1 MERNTDFNNFANY
14 DNMSFNPNM
23 VNDAFYQDPM
33 FNPIVQYEQA
43 YMYYRYLSQQM
54 DYKIK
59 CKEYDRLCG
68 NKEQKERRIEWNSSF
83 FLAFLL
89 YIKKFYKII

>member
-43 YMYYRYLSQQM
+43 YM
-54 DYKIK
+54 
-59 CKEYDRLCG
+59 
-68 NKEQKERRIEWNSSF
+68 
-83 FLAFLL
+83 
-89 YIKKFYKII
+89 